1 MTIANTVR
9 ECLTFGLQ
17 RKVNDEEIF
26 NTLEKV
32 GFIEDLNKMEKGL
45 DSRIGENGSLLSGGQ
60 KQRLSIAQSL
70 LRKSSII
77 IFDEATANLDAD
89 NESLIMKTIDHLED
103 YKIVIIIAHRLSTI
117 VNSDKIIFL
126 KDGKISGQGDHSQL
140 YLEHSDYRRY
150 VDEQIIPVSDI

>member
-1 MTIANTVR
+1 M
-9 ECLTFGLQ
+9 
-17 RKVNDEEIF
+17 
-26 NTLEKV
+26 
-32 GFIEDLNKMEKGL
+32 
-45 DSRIGENGSLLSGGQ
+45 
-60 KQRLSIAQSL
+60 
-70 LRKSSII
+70 RKSSII